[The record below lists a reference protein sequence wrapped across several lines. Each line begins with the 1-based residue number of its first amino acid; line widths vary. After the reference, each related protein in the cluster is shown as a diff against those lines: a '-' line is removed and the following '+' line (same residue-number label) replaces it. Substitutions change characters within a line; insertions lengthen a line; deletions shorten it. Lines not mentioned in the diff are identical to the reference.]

1 MTLMMDMKMIREE
14 SQSFSQMEDPID
26 MYRISMVDE
35 SRLHSMALQIE
46 IERMAQTEE
55 LAATEMI
62 IRSSISKR
70 EVNIGE
76 ITTIPSKDPNMEIKK
91 NSK

>member
-1 MTLMMDMKMIREE
+1 MTLMMDMKMIMEE
-14 SQSFSQMEDPID
+14 SQSFSQMDPID

-46 IERMAQTEE
+46 TDRMAQTEE

-70 EVNIGE
+70 EVNLGE
-76 ITTIPSKDPNMEIKK
+76 IITIPSKDPNMQIKK